1 MYSTLIVLSFL
12 PDSPG
17 NCTHMLHT
25 QLQFRNSADYFGQPV
40 SMDSQHVPE
49 HGNGVIPGP
58 LTQIR

>member
-1 MYSTLIVLSFL
+1 
-12 PDSPG
+12 
-17 NCTHMLHT
+17 MLHT

-58 LTQIR
+58 AVFAMKIVQSFGADNQILMFNIGD